1 MNHLGRI
8 LAFFKIT
15 HKTTQTLKPPILTP
29 IRGLSHYLLMRFFIL
44 DVFFQFTLFDIRDKL
59 AIALFFHVF

>member
-1 MNHLGRI
+1 MNYLGRI

-29 IRGLSHYLLMRFFIL
+29 LKRAYSLPLNATFYLGCIFSIHPF
-44 DVFFQFTLFDIRDKL
+44 
-59 AIALFFHVF
+59 

>member
-1 MNHLGRI
+1 MNYLGRI

-29 IRGLSHYLLMRFFIL
+29 PF
-44 DVFFQFTLFDIRDKL
+44 RDL
-59 AIALFFHVF
+59 VITP

>member
-1 MNHLGRI
+1 MSYLRRF

-15 HKTTQTLKPPILTP
+15 QTLNSPLTP
-29 IRGLSHYLLMRFFIL
+29 IRGLSHYPLMRFFIL
-44 DVFFQFTLFDIRDKL
+44 DVFFQFTPFDIRDKL

>member
-15 HKTTQTLKPPILTP
+15 HKTTQTLKPPLGGLVITP
-29 IRGLSHYLLMRFFIL
+29 
-44 DVFFQFTLFDIRDKL
+44 
-59 AIALFFHVF
+59 